1 MGDEAIA
8 DARSQP
14 RAVVIAYRAAGRLRG
29 ADMSSVAAEAAYF
42 SILAIAPFLI
52 FLIALISIV
61 LQSANVAVADEI
73 EEIVLRMAP
82 GESGEL
88 LVPLIEQAIERADRG
103 TTSFGML
110 SAAVI
115 AMWSSSR
122 AIQALLKGF
131 NRIYRVERDRPPLW
145 GRTVSMFLAVL
156 LAGLLTISAVTFLFG
171 GAVGRWLS
179 RGLGFGDTFSVLW
192 QILSWPVAA
201 AILVLMLSLLYSFGP
216 NTTVRTGFPSAGALV
231 ATALWLLIMV
241 GLRIYIV
248 LVEPGSIYG
257 ALSTFV
263 LLVVF
268 FYVTSIALLLGAA
281 VNASLDQHV
290 KDREATDTG

>member
-1 MGDEAIA
+1 
-8 DARSQP
+8 
-14 RAVVIAYRAAGRLRG
+14 VIAYRAAGRLRG

-61 LQSANVAVADEI
+61 LQSADVAVADEI

-82 GESGEL
+82 GETGEL
-88 LVPLIEQAIERADRG
+88 LVPLVEQAIERADRG

-122 AIQALLKGF
+122 AIQALLRGF
-131 NRIYRVERDRPPLW
+131 NRIYRVERDRPAFW

-156 LAGLLTISAVTFLFG
+156 LAGLLTVSAVTFLFG

-179 RGLGFGDTFSVLW
+179 RGLGFGDTFSALW

-216 NTTVRTGFPSAGALV
+216 NTTVRTGFPSTGALV

-241 GLRIYIV
+241 ALRIYIL

-290 KDREATDTG
+290 KDQEATDTG